1 MREAV
6 IVDAIRSPIGRGKPI
21 VGDLS
26 GVHPVIL
33 LSKLLDSLVT
43 RNGLKHAD
51 VEQVA

>member
-6 IVDAIRSPIGRGKPI
+6 IVDAIRSPIGRGKQI

-33 LSKLLDSLVT
+33 LSKLLGSLVE
-43 RNGLKHAD
+43 RNGL
-51 VEQVA
+51 